1 MSTKRTVPN
10 LRLFRVVFA
19 LGILCA
25 LGLIGYGKLL
35 VPAMND
41 LSVAAAVLVLV
52 IYAITTWIAPRRI
65 EEKWPRILSASAPFG
80 ILAGVI
86 FVSEVL
92 LEYILL
98 PTNNAQ
104 MGYLEFGLVMFVYA
118 LAGALAANRYGS
130 IAAGTGAAVTAAI
143 ISSLIW

>member
-1 MSTKRTVPN
+1 
-10 LRLFRVVFA
+10 
-19 LGILCA
+19 
-25 LGLIGYGKLL
+25 
-35 VPAMND
+35 MND

-65 EEKWPRILSASAPFG
+65 EEKWRRILSAGAPFR

-86 FVSEVL
+86 FVSQVL

-98 PTNNAQ
+98 PTSNAQ

-118 LAGALAANRYGS
+118 LAGALSANRYGS
-130 IAAGTGAAVTAAI
+130 ILSGTGDG
-143 ISSLIW
+143 